1 MSEVLGY
8 LSLAGAVTLLVIA
21 IALEI
26 RLTARPTLRALQ
38 FRGVRFTTTA
48 KE

>member
-1 MSEVLGY
+1 MTVVLGY
-8 LSLAGAVTLLVIA
+8 LSLAGAVSLLVIA

-26 RLTARPTLRALQ
+26 CLTARPTLRALQ
-38 FRGVRFTTTA
+38 FRGVRFTTHA